1 MSETNPIG
9 ATCFDCPAILVEG
22 DPKPLCSACNVYAR
36 VDAEAAAPRIQL
48 TLAELAVLLAATGV
62 RIVNTGR
69 SYEVRRPNGRVE
81 TALTLRGAVGLVVGT
96 MPPGS
101 AAASRSPVAEA

>member
-1 MSETNPIG
+1 MSETNLTG

-48 TLAELAVLLAATGV
+48 TLAELGALLAATGV

-69 SYEVRRPNGRVE
+69 YYEVRRPNGRVE

-96 MPPGS
+96 MPPSGIS
-101 AAASRSPVAEA
+101 AGRLTAAEA